1 MKKLLIAAVMLLGAS
16 VAFAGDSDALKAI
29 KKAKTYA
36 EAEALV
42 KQNLNSLTDAEEKA
56 KAYNHLVD
64 LAIADYTAQTAIMAA
79 NDVAV
84 KAGKAPEA
92 LDTLGMYDAAYNAVV
107 NAVECDKYDQMPN
120 KKGEVKPKFLQAN
133 VQRVIN
139 VRLGLVNAGQAA
151 AQKNDKAGVLK
162 YWGTFLDTESTP
174 FANTQSEA
182 GFIGQVAY
190 FTAWYA
196 ADAKDYVRA
205 DRYCDIALKDPTQ
218 ETEATNLKFQV
229 AGQNL
234 KTRDDSLNY
243 ISMLKEFYVKH
254 PESEPAFG
262 TLANMYNSM
271 NMTAEFN
278 ALIND
283 KIAKSPNNY
292 TAWALKGQTEMNAQ
306 KYKEAVESFKKAVAI
321 DGTQPIVL
329 TYLGFCMNA
338 EAAQIE
344 NNIPAQ
350 KALYKESMGYLE
362 KAREL
367 DPNREKA
374 NWAYPLYQCYYI
386 NYSGNDPRTLEMQK
400 LANGE

>member
-1 MKKLLIAAVMLLGAS
+1 MLLGAS
-16 VAFAGDSDALKAI
+16 TAFAGDSDALKAI

-42 KQNLNSLTDAEEKA
+42 KQNLNSLANDEEKA

-64 LAIADYTAQTAIMAA
+64 LAVADYTAQTTTMAA
-79 NDVAV
+79 NEVAV
-84 KAGKAPEA
+84 KAGKAAEP
-92 LDTLGMYDAAYNAVV
+92 LDTLGMYEAAYNALM
-107 NAVECDKYDQMPN
+107 NAIECNKYDQTPD
-120 KKGEVKPKFLQAN
+120 KKGEVKPKFLEAN
-133 VQRVIN
+133 VQRVTN
-139 VRLGLVNAGQAA
+139 VRLGLVNAGQTA

-196 ADAKDYVRA
+196 ADAKDYARA
-205 DRYCDIALKDPTQ
+205 DRYCDIAMRDSTQ
-218 ETEATNLKFQV
+218 AADAVNLKFQV

-234 KTRDDSLNY
+234 KSHADSLKY
-243 ISMLKEFYVKH
+243 IDMLKDFYAKN
-254 PESEPAFG
+254 PDSEPAFG

-271 NMTAEFN
+271 NMTTEFN
-278 ALIND
+278 TLIND

-306 KYKEAVESFKKAVAI
+306 QYKEAVESFKKAVSI

-329 TYLGFCMNA
+329 TYLGYCMNA

>member
-1 MKKLLIAAVMLLGAS
+1 MLLGAS
-16 VAFAGDSDALKAI
+16 TAFAGDSDALKAI

-42 KQNLNSLTDAEEKA
+42 KQNLNSLANDEEKA

-64 LAIADYTAQTAIMAA
+64 LAVADYTAQTTTMAA
-79 NDVAV
+79 NEVAV
-84 KAGKAPEA
+84 KAGKAAEP
-92 LDTLGMYDAAYNAVV
+92 LDTLGMYEAAYNALM
-107 NAVECDKYDQMPN
+107 NAIECNKYDQTPD
-120 KKGEVKPKFLQAN
+120 KKGEVKPKFLEAN
-133 VQRVIN
+133 VQRVTN
-139 VRLGLVNAGQAA
+139 VRLGLVNAGQTA

-196 ADAKDYVRA
+196 ADAKDYARA
-205 DRYCDIALKDPTQ
+205 DRYCDIAMRDSTQ
-218 ETEATNLKFQV
+218 AADAVNLKFQV

-234 KTRDDSLNY
+234 KSHADSLKY
-243 ISMLKEFYVKH
+243 IDMLKDFYAKN
-254 PESEPAFG
+254 PDSEPAFG

-271 NMTAEFN
+271 NMTTEFN
-278 ALIND
+278 TLIND

-306 KYKEAVESFKKAVAI
+306 QYKEAVESFKKAVAI

-329 TYLGFCMNA
+329 TYLGYCMNA